1 MSTAHTG
8 LQRYTDTDRATAVS
22 YTECNRERARTW
34 LGCRVSVQSAE
45 LYSVDK
51 IAQLIAQTVNLRE
64 TTQRELRLLTSA
76 VITSA
81 GIDLVE
87 KLESFNRFAQIADH
101 QRI

>member
-1 MSTAHTG
+1 MF
-8 LQRYTDTDRATAVS
+8 
-22 YTECNRERARTW
+22 
-34 LGCRVSVQSAE
+34 VQSAE

-64 TTQRELRLLTSA
+64 ITSLELRQLTSA
-76 VITSA
+76 AITNDGTDLA
-81 GIDLVE
+81 G